1 MKKLLLLPLCVCCL
15 SFTSHFSKTSR
26 QENISIQ
33 DSLDIDLVALKAKGM
48 LNNTIA
54 ITIPNDPVYHKT
66 KHYQAIPLW
75 EVMKKYAAIE
85 ALSTSDLK
93 VVFECE
99 DGYKPEMPLDLLTN
113 VKVYLAVKDIDAPKG
128 RDWEQIFKGTQEMKA
143 APFYVVYSDISGED
157 VNYKWPYNLVKIHFR
172 PLHENDGALK
182 PKDKNYLVGYE
193 LFKNRCQTCH
203 AINKI
208 GGKMGPELNYPKSVT
223 QYWKTEDLK
232 AFIQKPESYRNEV
245 KMPNLGIKKVE
256 AEEIVKY
263 LTYMANQ
270 KR

>member
-1 MKKLLLLPLCVCCL
+1 MKNLLLIFSCLILL
-15 SFTSHFSKTSR
+15 SFTLHIPQSETI
-26 QENISIQ
+26 ENNLVS
-33 DSLDIDLVALKAKGM
+33 DSLDIDLVSLKAKGL
-48 LNNTIA
+48 LNVTTP

-66 KHYQAIPLW
+66 KHYQAIPLL
-75 EVMKKYAAIE
+75 EVMQKFSAYESRNA
-85 ALSTSDLK
+85 SDLK

-99 DGYKPEMPLDLLTN
+99 DGYKPEMPLELLLR
-113 VKVYLAVKDIDAPKG
+113 VKAYLAVKDIDAPKG
-128 RDWEQIFKGTQEMKA
+128 RDWEQIFKGSQEMKA
-143 APFYVVYSDISGED
+143 APFYIVYENISEED

-182 PKDKNYLVGYE
+182 PKDKSYLLGYE

-223 QYWKTEDLK
+223 NYWKIEDLK
-232 AFIQKPESYRNEV
+232 AFIQKPEAYRNEV
-245 KMPNLGIKKVE
+245 KMPNLGIKKAE

-263 LTYMANQ
+263 LTYMANH
-270 KR
+270 